1 MQSQTPPPLF
11 TVHRKSLWMGI
22 SDICLVWEISDFW
35 KEYQLLAHA
44 KSVCAGLYRS
54 DPVCASFCQSE
65 PVCASLC
72 WFLLVC
78 TSLYQFL
85 LVCACLCRFVLVL
98 YWFVLVCTGLCRFV
112 LVCTGRCRLVPASF
126 QPRAGLSLLSPVCTC
141 LQNSILHLCCQT
153 ALLSWLS
160 WFQGPPVSYIR
171 DGLCPGIQP

>member
-54 DPVCASFCQSE
+54 DPVCAS
-65 PVCASLC
+65 LC
-72 WFLLVC
+72 RFLLVC

-85 LVCACLCRFVLVL
+85 PVCAGFCRSVPVCAGSVLVCAGV
-98 YWFVLVCTGLCRFV
+98 YWFVLVCTGQ
-112 LVCTGRCRLVPASF
+112 CRLVPASF

-141 LQNSILHLCCQT
+141 LRNSILHLCCQT